1 MLKSDLSSEHTQFQ
15 SFKEITETV
24 LADQNEEIS
33 KEITGTIA
41 FEITNVFEELDQQL
55 LMKKRLSILMRGC
68 TSLIN
73 GCDSLVNEVVLNP
86 VLKQV
91 RHVFSLQSQ

>member
-1 MLKSDLSSEHTQFQ
+1 MLKSHLSSEHSQFQ
-15 SFKEITETV
+15 SFKEISEIV
-24 LADQNEEIS
+24 FGDQNEEIS
-33 KEITGTIA
+33 KEIIGTIA
-41 FEITNVFEELDQQL
+41 TEIANVFEELDQQL

-73 GCDSLVNEVVLNP
+73 GCDSLVKEVVLNP

-91 RHVFSLQSQ
+91 RHVFSLQS